1 MLVGAMALAAAFT
14 VPALR
19 AQDAPDAPKAK
30 KAHKTSAK
38 DLEKY
43 DTNKDGKLDKEERAA
58 MKADKAKMKED
69 RAAKKAQ
76 KDAGAAKTESDK

>member
-19 AQDAPDAPKAK
+19 AQEAPDAPKAK
-30 KAHKTSAK
+30 KTHKVSAK

-43 DTNKDGKLDKEERAA
+43 DTNKDGKLDKDERAA
-58 MKADKAKMKED
+58 MKADKARMKAERD
-69 RAAKKAQ
+69 AKKA
-76 KDAGAAKTESDK
+76 KKAGMEEPQAEK